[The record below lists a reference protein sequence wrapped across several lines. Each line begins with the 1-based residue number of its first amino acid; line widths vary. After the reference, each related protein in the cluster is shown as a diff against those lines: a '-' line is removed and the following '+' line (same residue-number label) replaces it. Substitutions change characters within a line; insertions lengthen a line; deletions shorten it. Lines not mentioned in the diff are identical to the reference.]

1 MNQTEQTSRV
11 VVLLFTDIVDSV
23 DMQQRLGTQTYTEI
37 LQQHDDLFRE
47 ALDPIAES
55 VHYQDTGDGQL
66 AQFKTAADGVNAALR
81 FQRLLDLA
89 EWPHEKPSVRVGLH
103 QGQITEIKSS
113 DSAPGKAVGM
123 PINLAARIMGLAQ
136 GGQILLTRS
145 IFDDAR
151 QFVRDHPRIEGD
163 AEPPGI
169 EWKAHGKYLFK
180 GADEAMEV
188 FEVGAT
194 GHAPMV
200 APPDSEKAQRS
211 ISLEEEETLGW
222 RPGVGLEIPHRKN
235 WVLEKSLGAGGF
247 GEVWLAIRRKTK
259 ARRVFKFCFDAER
272 LRSFKRELTLFR
284 LLRESLGDRPDI
296 TAIHEI
302 HLESSPYF
310 LELDYVEGG
319 DLEHWAESKGGI
331 GTIPLADRI
340 EMVAQVAETAAAAH
354 SVGIIHKDIKPS
366 NILIDESGDGKI
378 QPQLMDFGIGYLS
391 DSAKLNQYDITKAG
405 FTQTLV
411 AGNDSSRTGTFMY
424 APPEVLVGKPH
435 TIQGDVYSLG
445 VFLYQMASGNLSDP
459 LATGW
464 RRKIDDELL
473 AADIAACV
481 EGDPERR
488 LGSAAELVQRLR
500 SLDQRAAELE
510 AQRVAEKKAI
520 ARRRLRR
527 LGAAAAL
534 ILLGFATLLGI
545 GYLRE
550 KGLRSTAEQAQ
561 QQETQQRER
570 AETELAKS
578 EAVTKFVEEMLGS
591 VAPEIAGKMDR
602 RLLEEILGYGA
613 TKIGT
618 ELDGQPEVQARLHST
633 IGIAYMAIGR
643 YGQSA
648 PHLQSAWELNRQ
660 LFGDDAPETVRT
672 MVPLA
677 NLYRSVG
684 SPQAEGLI
692 SEALTKAQ
700 RTFGAENPH
709 TLSLENIL
717 GCIYLD
723 QRRYAESKPHL
734 EAALDGRVRILGSDH
749 HDTVESINNLA
760 LLHLANREFVQA
772 EKMLKQVLDAIAST
786 AGDGHARTL
795 PPMSNLGVFY
805 MTRAATEKRTD
816 AEGARDTLAKA
827 APLLSRCLDLSR
839 ATYGP
844 THPETFASMNNLASL
859 YRAQGETESA
869 IDLYRQ
875 ALDAQARALGRDHR
889 DTIIT
894 MENLIHLHR
903 ELGQAREAA
912 AVHAEIIGDIHA
924 LPAGM
929 RFLCHPA
936 DQGWRFLEAG
946 KQAAAG
952 WRTADFDDSGWQA
965 GSGHFGY
972 GDGDEDVELPFGTDP
987 GAKPTTYYFRTTFEL
1002 GEPVADALLNLIRD
1016 DGAIVYLNGQE
1027 VLRSNLPDGEID
1039 ATTPASATVNEYESF
1054 VVRQSI
1060 DPNLFVAG
1068 TNVIAAEVHQSSPES
1083 SDLSFQ
1089 LAITVAD

>member
-37 LQQHDDLFRE
+37 LQLHDDLFRE
-47 ALDPIAES
+47 ALDPIAGS

-89 EWPHEKPSVRVGLH
+89 EWPHEKPSVRIGLH

-151 QFVRDHPRIEGD
+151 QFVRDHPRGEGD
-163 AEPPGI
+163 AEQPEI

-211 ISLEEEETLGW
+211 ISLEEEATLGW
-222 RPGVGLEIPHRKN
+222 RPGVGLEIPNRKD

-310 LELDYVEGG
+310 LELDYVESG
-319 DLEHWAESKGGI
+319 DLEHWARSKGGI
-331 GTIPLADRI
+331 GTIPLAERV

-411 AGNDSSRTGTFMY
+411 ASNDSSRTGTFMY

-473 AADIAACV
+473 AEDIAACV

-500 SLDQRAAELE
+500 SLDQRAAKLQ
-510 AQRVAEKKAI
+510 ARRVADKKAI

-534 ILLGFATLLGI
+534 VLLGFATLLGI
-545 GYLRE
+545 GYFRE

-561 QQETQQRER
+561 RQEQQQRER

-578 EAVTKFVEEMLGS
+578 EAVTEFVEAMLAS
-591 VAPEIAGKMDR
+591 VAPEIAGKIEPALARGDPGLWGSEDQHGTRWPARSPSAVALDDR
-602 RLLEEILGYGA
+602 DRLHVDRPLRAIRSPPAVCLGAQPPAVRRRRPRDGADDGAARQSPPLGRQPAGRGSGQRSSHQGA
-613 TKIGT
+613 THFWCGRRT
-618 ELDGQPEVQARLHST
+618 HLEPGEHSRLHLLGSTSLRRVQAASRSRPRWARPAPRERSPRHDRVDQQPSAAPPRQP
-633 IGIAYMAIGR
+633 GVRAGR
-643 YGQSA
+643 GDAQAGARGHGRNCRGGS
-648 PHLQSAWELNRQ
+648 RQ
-660 LFGDDAPETVRT
+660 DA
-672 MVPLA
+672 
-677 NLYRSVG
+677 
-684 SPQAEGLI
+684 
-692 SEALTKAQ
+692 
-700 RTFGAENPH
+700 GADEQP
-709 TLSLENIL
+709 
-717 GCIYLD
+717 
-723 QRRYAESKPHL
+723 
-734 EAALDGRVRILGSDH
+734 GRVL
-749 HDTVESINNLA
+749 HDPSSHRKT
-760 LLHLANREFVQA
+760 
-772 EKMLKQVLDAIAST
+772 
-786 AGDGHARTL
+786 
-795 PPMSNLGVFY
+795 
-805 MTRAATEKRTD
+805 TD
-816 AEGARDTLAKA
+816 PEGARDTLAKA

-839 ATYGP
+839 DTFGP
-844 THPETFASMNNLASL
+844 THPETVASMNNLASL

-869 IDLYRQ
+869 MALYRKALDSQ
-875 ALDAQARALGRDHR
+875 ALALGRDHR

-894 MENLIHLHR
+894 MENLILLLG
-903 ELGQAREAA
+903 ELGQAQAAA

-924 LPAGM
+924 LPAGR
-929 RFLCHPA
+929 RFLCHPT
-936 DQGWRFLEAG
+936 DQGWRFLEPG
-946 KQAAAG
+946 KQPAVGWQTAG
-952 WRTADFDDSGWQA
+952 FDDSGWQA
-965 GSGHFGY
+965 G
-972 GDGDEDVELPFGTDP
+972 PGT
-987 GAKPTTYYFRTTFEL
+987 
-1002 GEPVADALLNLIRD
+1002 
-1016 DGAIVYLNGQE
+1016 
-1027 VLRSNLPDGEID
+1027 
-1039 ATTPASATVNEYESF
+1039 SATVTEMKTSSC
-1054 VVRQSI
+1054 RL
-1060 DPNLFVAG
+1060 DPEPTPAR
-1068 TNVIAAEVHQSSPES
+1068 SR
-1083 SDLSFQ
+1083 
-1089 LAITVAD
+1089 